1 MMTLNNQQENK
12 MKYQEA
18 IDLVNNQLRSLNN
31 LFKDVAFAPSVN
43 DHGFGI
49 SGSFDEWAVKREKN
63 NIVNGTGIYKI
74 EFRVLKWRKGA
85 KGVTGDP
92 LWKLVFKGNFEQVVG
107 FLNKKGSE

>member
-1 MMTLNNQQENK
+1 

-43 DHGFGI
+43 DRGFGI
-49 SGSFDEWAVKREKN
+49 SGSFDEWDVKREKN

-74 EFRVLKWRKGA
+74 EFSVLKWRKGA
-85 KGVTGDP
+85 KGVIGDP

-107 FLNKKGSE
+107 FLNKKGGK

>member
-1 MMTLNNQQENK
+1 

-18 IDLVNNQLRSLNN
+18 IDLVNNQLRTLNSL
-31 LFKDVAFAPSVN
+31 FRYVQFAPSVN

-85 KGVTGDP
+85 KGVIGDP
-92 LWKLVFKGNFEQVVG
+92 LWELVFKGNFEQVVG
-107 FLNKKGSE
+107 FLYKEEGE